1 MNVRS
6 IVISS
11 LQSCSQ
17 LFWGMHTHSFQT
29 NQNHPHMEG
38 YFKYY
43 QTLNPKVQR
52 PPRLVVCVH
61 HSKQLQRRRF
71 KSWNTINQTSIYI
84 PYCFQSAIVGKGG
97 NVGWE
102 CVDPCG
108 GIKPKS
114 WMVVKEDAMDATYF
128 LYCAWF
134 MCVQLNKS
142 FGGFRNRAAIFF
154 KSCIWNQIE
163 SNRAYNTLSI
173 FTNNTQRLMIFKLYK

>member
-1 MNVRS
+1 MHVRS

-61 HSKQLQRRRF
+61 HSKQLQRRF

-102 CVDPCG
+102 GVDPCG

-114 WMVVKEDAMDATYF
+114 WMMVVKEDARDATYF

-134 MCVQLNKS
+134 MQATVMCAIQKFIWRFSKS
-142 FGGFRNRAAIFF
+142 RCYFF
-154 KSCIWNQIE
+154 QTGSREK
-163 SNRAYNTLSI
+163 
-173 FTNNTQRLMIFKLYK
+173 

>member
-1 MNVRS
+1 MHVRS

-71 KSWNTINQTSIYI
+71 KSWNTIDQTSIYI

-114 WMVVKEDAMDATYF
+114 WMVVKEDVCMQATVQYG
-128 LYCAWF
+128 
-134 MCVQLNKS
+134 VQLIHL
-142 FGGFRNRAAIFF
+142 AV
-154 KSCIWNQIE
+154 
-163 SNRAYNTLSI
+163 SNRTAVFKMLYLKSKCSLGWDLVLVKFWKSI
-173 FTNNTQRLMIFKLYK
+173 KIPREKKLTKPQKTST

>member
-1 MNVRS
+1 MHVRS

-71 KSWNTINQTSIYI
+71 KSWNTIDQTSIYI

-114 WMVVKEDAMDATYF
+114 WIIKKIIWRF
-128 LYCAWF
+128 
-134 MCVQLNKS
+134 S
-142 FGGFRNRAAIFF
+142 NRAAIFIWTF
-154 KSCIWNQIE
+154 KVVFEIKMNQ
-163 SNRAYNTLSI
+163 SNRVYI
-173 FTNNTQRLMIFKLYK
+173 VYFKTILWR

>member
-1 MNVRS
+1 MHVRS

-114 WMVVKEDAMDATYF
+114 WMVVKEDARDAMYF
-128 LYCAWF
+128 LYCAGF
-134 MCVQLNKS
+134 MQATVMCVIKNFIWRFSKS
-142 FGGFRNRAAIFF
+142 RCYFFR
-154 KSCIWNQIE
+154 SCIWNQID
-163 SNRAYNTLSI
+163 
-173 FTNNTQRLMIFKLYK
+173 